1 MCIFIGYSLRT
12 REETRVVHTICV
24 MLIRVIEYFCI
35 CTKNSILLCVVLKT
49 IVARS
54 SLLQVRERE
63 RCLHT
68 YIHSVYDYEYGIT
81 SYIECCLNTSH
92 IVPWIIECRLQLH
105 MYLQQIERL
114 NERHL
119 YYKGMLYNECAWISL
134 IFVILLHRLVKK
146 LIK

>member
-12 REETRVVHTICV
+12 REETRVVHRICV
-24 MLIRVIEYFCI
+24 LLIRVIEYFCI

-54 SLLQVRERE
+54 SLLQVRERGKSYIA
-63 RCLHT
+63 T
-68 YIHSVYDYEYGIT
+68 YGVYDYEYGIT

-134 IFVILLHRLVKK
+134 IFIILLHRLVKQ